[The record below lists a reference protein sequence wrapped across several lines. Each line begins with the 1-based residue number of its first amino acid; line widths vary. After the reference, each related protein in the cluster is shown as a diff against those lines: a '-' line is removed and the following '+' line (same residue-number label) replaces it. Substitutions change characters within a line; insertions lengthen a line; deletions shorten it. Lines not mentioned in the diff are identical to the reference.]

1 MEVAITVMKKFDE
14 DVPFR
19 VPEVVIREMFRP
31 VLRHVFNFNGT
42 TYRQKYGT
50 SWGTS
55 MVAPRFAILYMAHL
69 KEEFW
74 RDRPL
79 NTYIDNIFR
88 TWSHGIDEQKESRME
103 YTKTISKTE
112 TNFLDVTL
120 YKGDRD

>member
-1 MEVAITVMKKFDE
+1 
-14 DVPFR
+14 
-19 VPEVVIREMFRP
+19 
-31 VLRHVFNFNGT
+31 
-42 TYRQKYGT
+42 
-50 SWGTS
+50 

-69 KEEFW
+69 EEEFW
-74 RDRPL
+74 RDRSL